1 MSNQQPYGGQ
11 PPYQGPPQQWGA
23 PQNQGPPPQQFGAPG
38 GPQQFGAPGG
48 PQYAGTPYAGPQQ
61 YPGPQY
67 GGPGGPGGPGFG
79 WGPGGPQQPKKKS
92 KAWLV
97 LIPLALVAV
106 VGLWIFGVVNKH
118 NGLNDNDYSSPQ
130 PTYSDS
136 PSADPSDDP
145 TEDPTTAPTTTEPTT
160 TAPEPTKTTP
170 PQPRRPTNYEVV
182 SRDLFYRT
190 GTQPGS
196 GCRLPGATASTIAG
210 DAAFNRGMKACLDRA
225 WARQVRVGRDVF
237 RAPNVVTMN
246 GGGQTPCG
254 GSAGRSHYCASNST
268 IYIDGRTDVQE
279 YNNSRISK
287 PWVRVHMAD
296 TMAHEY
302 GHHLQHLTGISDA
315 FNELWYDAPNKS
327 AQLEINRRMEIQATC
342 FSSVFQGANKAT
354 LPVTKSYKTQW
365 NFISHNS
372 GDEWDTQR
380 THGSKVVQPYWMN
393 RGFNSRNVAQCNTFI
408 ATSDK
413 VR

>member
-1 MSNQQPYGGQ
+1 MSNQHPYGGQ

-23 PQNQGPPPQQFGAPG
+23 PQYQGPQQQFGAQG
-38 GPQQFGAPGG
+38 GPGG

-67 GGPGGPGGPGFG
+67 GGPGGPGFG

-92 KAWLV
+92 KGWLV
-97 LIPLALVAV
+97 LIPLMLVAV

-118 NGLNDNDYSSPQ
+118 NRLNDHDHTSPE
-130 PTYSDS
+130 PTYSYS
-136 PSADPSDDP
+136 PSTDPSDEP
-145 TEDPTTAPTTTEPTT
+145 TEAPTTTEPTEAQPTT
-160 TAPEPTKTTP
+160 TAPQPTKTTP
-170 PQPRRPTNYEVV
+170 PPPRQPTSYEVV

-190 GTQPGS
+190 GTQPGT
-196 GCRLPGATASTIAG
+196 GCRLPAANASSIAG
-210 DAAFNRGMKACLDRA
+210 ETAFNRAMKACLDRA
-225 WARQVRVGRDVF
+225 WARQVRLGRDVF
-237 RAPNVVTMN
+237 RPANVITMN

-254 GSAGRSHYCASNST
+254 GSSGRSHYCDSNGT
-268 IYIDGRTDVQE
+268 IYIDGRSDVQN
-279 YNNSRISK
+279 YNNSRVSK
-287 PWVRVHMAD
+287 MWVRVHMAD

-302 GHHLQHLTGISDA
+302 GHHLQNLTGISDA
-315 FNELWYDAPNKS
+315 FAELWYAAPTKA

-342 FSSVFQGANKAT
+342 LSSVFQGANKAT
-354 LPVTKSYKTQW
+354 LPVSRAYKNEY